1 MQKDLHRRIIKKLFL
16 GWLILSA
23 VIGSLVAYGEF
34 ERIDAY
40 VIGLA
45 QTNSTQLIAAAR
57 RYFHAPTAENGRD
70 LEVMAQSLA
79 RERHFV
85 MVEIYNRKKEKV
97 VEYALPQVQE
107 IMAGLEEKRHDFL
120 MGQCIEYMK
129 ILHADALYLKLMMP
143 IIDQEDQRII
153 GYFEGI
159 YQVTGQEME
168 QVVWRVAWSII
179 QVVAAI
185 FLAILILYP
194 VITALNRDLIV
205 LSDNLA
211 KANIGM
217 LKVLGSAIAKRDS
230 DTNAHNYRV
239 TIYAIR
245 LAEAIGLSSKEMQ
258 ALIKGAFLHDVGK
271 IAISDAILLKPGKLT
286 EEEFAVMQTHVGHG
300 VDIIQSYQWLH
311 DAVAVVENHHEK
323 YDGNGYL
330 AGRRGAAIP
339 KSARIFAI
347 ADVFDALTSRRPY
360 KEPFS
365 YERSVSILQESSGS
379 HFDPE
384 LVDAFLAIAP
394 HLYAQLCGNEQEE
407 ELDTQLD
414 QLVRRY
420 FTV

>member
-1 MQKDLHRRIIKKLFL
+1 MQKDLHRRIIKKLLL
-16 GWLILSA
+16 GWLILSVA
-23 VIGSLVAYGEF
+23 IGSLVAYTEF

-45 QTNSTQLIAAAR
+45 RTNSTQLIAAAHS
-57 RYFHAPTAENGRD
+57 YFHDPTERNGRY
-70 LEVMAQSLA
+70 LEAMAQSLA
-79 RERHFV
+79 RDHHFV
-85 MVEIYNRKKEKV
+85 MVEIYNQKKEKV
-97 VEYALPQVQE
+97 VKYALPHIQE
-107 IMAGLEEKRHDFL
+107 IMTRLEEKRHDFL
-120 MGQCIEYMK
+120 MGDRIDYMK
-129 ILHADALYLKLMMP
+129 VIHSDVIYLKLLMP
-143 IIDQEDQRII
+143 IADQEDQRII

-159 YQVTGQEME
+159 YQVTGQELE

-185 FLAILILYP
+185 FLATLILYP
-194 VITALNRDLIV
+194 VIITLNRDLII
-205 LSDNLA
+205 LSGNLT

-286 EEEFAVMQTHVGHG
+286 PEEFAVMQTHVGHG
-300 VDIIQSYQWLH
+300 VDIIHTYEWLH
-311 DAVAVVENHHEK
+311 DAVIVVENHHEK
-323 YDGNGYL
+323 YDGTGYL
-330 AGRRGAAIP
+330 ASRREAGIP

-347 ADVFDALTSRRPY
+347 ADVFDALTSKRPY

-365 YERSVSILQESSGS
+365 YERSVAILRESSGS
-379 HFDPE
+379 HFDPK
-384 LVDAFLAIAP
+384 LVAAFLVIAP
-394 HLYAQLCGNEQEE
+394 KLYDQLCGNEQEE
-407 ELDTQLD
+407 ELNALLD

-420 FTV
+420 FTA